1 MDRPSSSRR
10 PTVAPPRGVPPEV
23 LPRREGYPLV
33 VASLPGRN
41 VEVLRTQAGL
51 ASEAGADLVEF
62 RLDRLPA
69 SELPHLERVH
79 ELPLMHEWVPAI
91 ATLRSKAEGGEGP
104 DGPGE
109 RRRLLRTALEA
120 LPFSVID
127 LELDRD
133 LPLREE
139 LASLT
144 GRPVAFV
151 ASAHLPEST
160 PTAQVAR
167 TLERVL
173 EEGDVGK
180 VVLPATAERVVRDL
194 LPLLPPF
201 RGRPFVLHTTGGAG
215 SVLRVLAPRTRM
227 AWVFGSLPLRAAPG
241 TPGLTSSPRD
251 GARGKNERG
260 PAGPEGET
268 GSVEPSQI
276 PVDRL
281 RRFIASGPET
291 PWFALVGRPLG
302 HSLSPE
308 IHEDFF
314 RRAGVHGIYVPVEI
328 GSEEELRGVLLA
340 LRPMGLSGI
349 NVTRPWKT
357 AAYRFASRRSE
368 SALESGSVN
377 ALVPDASPSGG
388 FAGHNTDVEALTRWW
403 EELGADHVPR
413 LLVVGTGGAARAA
426 VLAGVHLGAQVWVV
440 GRDKEAARGL
450 ARDFPDRS
458 VRALEGA
465 PDGPFPLVV
474 NATPVGQEADGA
486 PLEVPLDRALGK
498 GSILVDLVYRP
509 RAPTM
514 SDLARSA
521 KARYTDGMRMLLY
534 QAAGSFRLFTGQKVP
549 SGTVDA
555 WIAKEEVVA

>member
-10 PTVAPPRGVPPEV
+10 PSASPSRGVPPEV

-33 VASLPGRN
+33 VASLPGRD
-41 VEVLRTQAGL
+41 VEALRTQAER
-51 ASEAGADLVEF
+51 ASAAGADLVEF

-91 ATLRSKAEGGEGP
+91 ATLRSRAEGGEGP
-104 DGPGE
+104 DDPSE
-109 RRRLLRTALEA
+109 RRRLLRAALEA

-127 LELDRD
+127 LELARD

-139 LASLT
+139 LASAT

-151 ASAHLPEST
+151 VSAHLPEGT

-167 TLERVL
+167 TLERAL

-180 VVLPATAERVVRDL
+180 VVLPATAGRVVRDL
-194 LPLLPPF
+194 LPLLRPL

-215 SVLRVLAPRTRM
+215 SVLRVLAPRARM
-227 AWVFGSLPLRAAPG
+227 AWVFGSLPTQTALR
-241 TPGLTSSPRD
+241 TRERTSSSPGPVLGTD
-251 GARGKNERG
+251 GRSPPG
-260 PAGPEGET
+260 PAGEAGT
-268 GSVEPSQI
+268 VEPSQV

-308 IHEDFF
+308 IHEEFF
-314 RRAGVHGIYVPVEI
+314 RRAGAHGIYVPVEVL
-328 GSEEELRGVLLA
+328 SEAELGEVLVA

-357 AAYRFASRRSE
+357 AAYQFASRRTE
-368 SALESGSVN
+368 AALESGSVN
-377 ALVPDASPSGG
+377 ALVPEASPSGG

-403 EELGADHVPR
+403 EELGAASVPR

-426 VLAGVHLGAQVWVV
+426 ILAGVLLGARVSVV
-440 GRDKEAARGL
+440 GRDAEAARGL

-458 VRALEGA
+458 VRALEGV
-465 PDGPFPLVV
+465 PEEPFPLVV
-474 NATPVGQEADGA
+474 NATPVGQEANGA
-486 PLEVPLDRALGK
+486 RLEVPLDRALGK

-509 RAPTM
+509 RASTM

-521 KARYTDGMRMLLY
+521 GARYTDGMRMLLY
-534 QAAGSFRLFTGQKVP
+534 QAAESFRLFTGQEVP
-549 SGTVDA
+549 SDTVDA
-555 WIAKEEVVA
+555 WIAGEEVVT